1 MNKTNNNQKYDSMLI
16 TTIVMLITS
25 VLFLAFGVTFALYK
39 DFFKGTTNNII
50 EAGRLAF
57 SYDEDMS
64 SFNGINIQDA
74 LPILDRTG
82 MKLNGAN
89 QYFDFSVSSI
99 ATFAEIDYQIY
110 VVKQDS
116 STLPD
121 EWVKVYLTEK
131 TNNKEEAS
139 PLVMKDGKVLSFK
152 DLTGDS
158 STKLVYNG
166 TVPMSDKEYH
176 KDFRLRIW
184 LNGDLSVNGQEEL
197 FYGKSFSVKVKVSAS
212 EQ

>member
-1 MNKTNNNQKYDSMLI
+1 MKKNNNQYDSI
-16 TTIVMLITS
+16 VISTIVMLITS
-25 VLFLAFGVTFALYK
+25 VLFLGFGLTFALYK

-57 SYDEDMS
+57 SYDEDTS
-64 SFNGINIQDA
+64 PINGINIKDA
-74 LPILDRTG
+74 LPISDKTG
-82 MKLNGAN
+82 KELNGAN
-89 QYFDFSVSSI
+89 QYFDFSVTST

-110 VVKQDS
+110 VVKQEN

-121 EWVKVYLTEK
+121 QWVKVYLTEK
-131 TNNKEEAS
+131 NNNEEIVS
-139 PLVMKDGKVLSFK
+139 PLVEKDGKVLSFQ
-152 DLTGDS
+152 DLTGDNQ
-158 STKLVYNG
+158 TKLVYNG
-166 TVPMSDKEYH
+166 TVPISDKEYH

-197 FYGKSFSVKVKVSAS
+197 FYGKSFSIKVKVNAS